1 MSSQAEHL
9 ALTLKGKTLE
19 VMAMPTDGEAASARY
34 HSELAMQAAKRMR
47 SSRHKQKTG
56 QEVCHHLRMMLTCEP
71 APRSPVT
78 EARPQYELG
87 F

>member
-1 MSSQAEHL
+1 MSSQAGYL
-9 ALTLKGKTLE
+9 AVTLKGQTLE
-19 VMAMPTDGEAASARY
+19 ARELSSDRQSVSARY

-47 SSRHKQKTG
+47 RSRHKQKTG

-71 APRSPVT
+71 GARGT
-78 EARPQYELG
+78 EAGTEPQYELG